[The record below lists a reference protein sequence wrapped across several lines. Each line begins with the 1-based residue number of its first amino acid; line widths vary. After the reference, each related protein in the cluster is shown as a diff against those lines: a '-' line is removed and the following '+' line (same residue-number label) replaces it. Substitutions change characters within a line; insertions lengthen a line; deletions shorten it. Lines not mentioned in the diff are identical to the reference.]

1 MIFSGPQETVLQM
14 RNTWRNYKYFPV
26 KISRTLCMWM
36 GTMKRDRQRAWNK
49 NGLKILNKLIQNP
62 TGRKPKQWDL
72 FYAQLSLCSES
83 HVDLKWAE
91 MCQHVLLQN
100 STPRQAKN
108 LETAHWRQMHSL
120 PFASFANW
128 QLFCKA
134 AATLTRIPNACLH
147 WRDHINVNDV
157 WYTDVSHIQ
166 IYHTQ
171 TDVLY
176 TDVLHTKMYHT
187 QNQRTKKHARLWLK
201 TKSTKNHKNI
211 REKGLCLFTKNH
223 STQC

>member
-1 MIFSGPQETVLQM
+1 MIFLVHKKQSFKCVILEEIINTSPSRSVALYACEWAQWRGTVKDSWEKMAWKFSTSWSKIQQEESLNSGICFML
-14 RNTWRNYKYFPV
+14 
-26 KISRTLCMWM
+26 
-36 GTMKRDRQRAWNK
+36 
-49 NGLKILNKLIQNP
+49 
-62 TGRKPKQWDL
+62 
-72 FYAQLSLCSES
+72 LSLCSES

-100 STPRQAKN
+100 SPPRQAKN

-211 REKGLCLFTKNH
+211 REKGLCLFTTNH